1 MWRSRCFA
9 DLVDSK
15 VVRHLSY
22 KVGEDLNED
31 QCQRNNDQH
40 DSARITR
47 FIDYCSNDNAQIIR
61 LSGTDNSFL
70 IRLVLQQSGV
80 IQSNLRRVFGLVEPH

>member
-1 MWRSRCFA
+1 MLCRVGGFKAFA
-9 DLVDSK
+9 AFELGDDP
-15 VVRHLSY
+15 
-22 KVGEDLNED
+22 NED

-47 FIDYCSNDNAQIIR
+47 FIDYCSNDNAPIIR

-80 IQSNLRRVFGLVEPH
+80 IQSNLRRVFGLVEAH